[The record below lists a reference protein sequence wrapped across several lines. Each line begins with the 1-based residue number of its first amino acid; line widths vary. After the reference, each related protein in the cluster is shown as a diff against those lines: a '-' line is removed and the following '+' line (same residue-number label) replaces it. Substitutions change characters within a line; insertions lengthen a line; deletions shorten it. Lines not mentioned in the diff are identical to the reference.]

1 MAHELIV
8 NYGLYKELNVYVLK
22 NSKKF
27 LDFQVFYLK
36 RPHFATREEM
46 CIFHDL
52 DYVKYLEL
60 VGEKVENM
68 GIGVNVLG
76 GANLNDLNE
85 YEKNQLYNDT
95 KKCKSI

>member
-1 MAHELIV
+1 
-8 NYGLYKELNVYVLK
+8 
-22 NSKKF
+22 
-27 LDFQVFYLK
+27 
-36 RPHFATREEM
+36 M

-95 KKCKSI
+95 KKCKTHLKNVSL

>member
-1 MAHELIV
+1 
-8 NYGLYKELNVYVLK
+8 
-22 NSKKF
+22 
-27 LDFQVFYLK
+27 
-36 RPHFATREEM
+36 M

-95 KKCKSI
+95 KKCKPI